1 MWGIGGMTA
10 ATLELFRYRQLLV
23 SLTWRDLRVRYKQT
37 LLGMGWAMLLPLAM
51 MLIFTFVFT
60 RAVKVVDGMGLSMP
74 YPLFAYLGLVP
85 WAFFSASLTGCVSSL
100 VSNRNLVT
108 KVNFPREVFPLS
120 TIGSAFVDFLVAGSV
135 LVGLVA
141 YFHLTSKWDFAFH
154 WSLCFLPVVILVQL
168 VFTAGLGLLLAMGNL
183 FYRDVRQVTGVAVQL
198 WMFVTCVL
206 YPLPQD
212 GSWFARCVWLN
223 PMTPIIAAYRA
234 CIAEGL
240 VPLDSRFVYA
250 TVVAGVTLIVGWA
263 CFRRWSHRFAE
274 CI

>member
-1 MWGIGGMTA
+1 MTA
-10 ATLELFRYRQLLV
+10 AAVELYRYRQLLL

-60 RAVKVVDGMGLSMP
+60 RAVDVVGTMQLSMP

-85 WAFFSASLTGCVSSL
+85 WAFFATSLTGCVSSL

-120 TIGSAFVDFLVAGSV
+120 AIGAAFADFVVAGSV
-135 LVGLVA
+135 LIGLAA
-141 YFHLTSKWDFAFH
+141 YFHLTTAWKFSFH
-154 WSLCFLPVVILVQL
+154 PSLCFLPVVILVQL
-168 VFTAGLGLLLAMGNL
+168 VLTAGLGLLLAMGNL
-183 FYRDVRQVTGVAVQL
+183 FYRDVRQVSGVAIQL

-206 YPLPQD
+206 YPLPDD
-212 GSWFARCVWLN
+212 GSWFARGLWLN
-223 PMTPIIAAYRA
+223 PMTPVIAAYRA
-234 CIAEGL
+234 CIAEGR
-240 VPLDSRFVYA
+240 VPLDGHFVYA
-250 TVVAGVTLIVGWA
+250 TVCAAVTLVVGWS
-263 CFRRWSHRFAE
+263 CFRRCSHRFAE

>member
-1 MWGIGGMTA
+1 MTA
-10 ATLELFRYRQLLV
+10 AALDLFRYRQLLW

-37 LLGMGWAMLLPLAM
+37 LLGMGWAVLLPLAM

-60 RAVKVVDGMGLSMP
+60 RAVNVVGSMKLSMP

-85 WAFFSASLTGCVSSL
+85 WAFFSTSLTGCVSSL

-120 TIGSAFVDFLVAGSV
+120 AIGSAFADFAVAGSV
-135 LVGLVA
+135 FVGLIA
-141 YFHLTSKWDFAFH
+141 YFHVTTEWDFALYR
-154 WSLCFLPVVILVQL
+154 SLWFLPVVLFVQL

-183 FYRDVRQVTGVAVQL
+183 FYRDVRQVSGVAIQL

-234 CIAEGL
+234 CIVEGR
-240 VPLDSRFVYA
+240 VPLDGYFVYA
-250 TVVAGVTLIVGWA
+250 AVIACASLMLGWT
-263 CFRRWSHRFAE
+263 CFRRWTHRFAE

>member
-1 MWGIGGMTA
+1 MTDA
-10 ATLELFRYRQLLV
+10 ALELFRYRQLLL

-37 LLGMGWAMLLPLAM
+37 LLGMGWAVLLPLAM

-60 RAVKVVDGMGLSMP
+60 RVVNVVGSMNLSMP

-85 WAFFSASLTGCVSSL
+85 WAFFSASLTGCVNSL

-120 TIGSAFVDFLVAGSV
+120 AIGSAFADFAVAGSV
-135 LVGLVA
+135 LIGLAA
-141 YFHLTSKWDFAFH
+141 YFHLTTEWDFSFH
-154 WSLCFLPVVILVQL
+154 RSLWFLPVVIFVQL
-168 VFTAGLGLLLAMGNL
+168 VFTIGLGLLLAMGTL
-183 FYRDVRQVTGVAVQL
+183 FYRDVRQVSGVAIQL

-206 YPLPQD
+206 YPLPRD
-212 GSWFARCVWLN
+212 GSWFAWCVWLN
-223 PMTPIIAAYRA
+223 PMTPIIAAYRG
-234 CIAEGL
+234 CIVEGRT
-240 VPLDSRFVYA
+240 PFDAWFAYA
-250 TVVAGVTLIVGWA
+250 ALVAGVLLVVGWA